1 MGWIRDALDRLCATS
16 PRSTIDSGWSCTFA
30 TVINLRIFKLHQI
43 WLERN
48 LVSHDRMT
56 FEPLTFCKP
65 SFRLLWMKPSRC
77 TWPNHSS
84 LGHGINRTF
93 IAGNSLQISACHVYQ
108 SVWQMITPSPEQQPY
123 LGGWACP
130 GFLDELVLEL
140 CGQESRVRL
149 STPGCH
155 RVTDWGEIPSESIPP
170 SSPSSSSPQLLE
182 RFFTKHGLL

>member
-1 MGWIRDALDRLCATS
+1 M
-16 PRSTIDSGWSCTFA
+16 
-30 TVINLRIFKLHQI
+30 KLHFCHRNQ
-43 WLERN
+43 LENFQTPPNMTWKKFN
-48 LVSHDRMT
+48 LVSHDMVT
-56 FEPLTFCKP
+56 LKPLTFCKP

-77 TWPNHSS
+77 TWPSHSS
-84 LGHGINRTF
+84 IGHGINQTF

-108 SVWQMITPSPEQQPY
+108 SVWQMIMPSPEQQPY

-140 CGQESRVRL
+140 CGQESLVRL

-155 RVTDWGEIPSESIPP
+155 WVTDWGEILSESIPP
-170 SSPSSSSPQLLE
+170 PPPPLPPPQLLE